1 MSMGALRSV
10 IKIFC
15 CLVTASQQHFLMMQS
30 WYGYKNGNGTI
41 TVGET
46 AQPRLCLLT
55 WMLSHQSF
63 AKGPL
68 LVVEGGSIAMTI
80 NIFFSFLHICTD
92 DGKSPERD

>member
-1 MSMGALRSV
+1 MSMGAVGSA

-15 CLVTASQQHFLMMQS
+15 CLVTASLQHFLMMQS
-30 WYGYKNGNGTI
+30 WCGYRNGNGTI

-68 LVVEGGSIAMTI
+68 LVVEGGSIVMTI
-80 NIFFSFLHICTD
+80 NTFVFISAYLY
-92 DGKSPERD
+92 R